1 MKSIQS
7 IPFVWLPLLT
17 LWTIILVLF
26 RNLSVDNIE
35 VYIPLVI
42 YIPVSFIFSAQYGLI
57 LKDKKEFL
65 FTKLSSSTSIIICFL
80 ISTISIFYY
89 IYGKLDFQRSL
100 FFIVLP
106 LVANL
111 IINEFISLS
120 NKKLV
125 TNKKQWDKR
134 NLEIEDEQIQRS
146 KENATSREI
155 YLSYKKQWKTFLK
168 KELKNTHEND
178 EKYILEIKRIMD
190 IVEYSSYFRNS
201 DSIEDLEEIK
211 KSKDLNFIK
220 NIFKQIK

>member
-1 MKSIQS
+1 MKNIQS

-42 YIPVSFIFSAQYGLI
+42 YIPVSFIFSAQYGLL

-80 ISTISIFYY
+80 ISTITIFYY
-89 IYGKLDFQRSL
+89 LYGKLDFQKSL

-125 TNKKQWDKR
+125 TNKKQWEKR
-134 NLEIEDEQIQRS
+134 NIEIEDEQIQRS
-146 KENATSREI
+146 KENATSREM
-155 YLSYKKQWKTFLK
+155 YLSNKKEWKTFLK
-168 KELKNTHEND
+168 TELFNNSGGDT
-178 EKYILEIKRIMD
+178 YILEIKRIMD
-190 IVEYSSYFRNS
+190 IVEYSSYFRGN

-211 KSKDLNFIK
+211 KSKDLNFTK
-220 NIFKQIK
+220 KIFKQIK